1 MPSRLKPISLL
12 LVHDLAPSLLE
23 NVDCRANIAPP
34 MLQFSERKLEW
45 CYSYMPG
52 QAVMPLSQPLVIQNV
67 SPLNITCTLKTT
79 APFSIDQHSC
89 NLAPDEAITFS
100 VSFDPAQK

>member
-1 MPSRLKPISLL
+1 
-12 LVHDLAPSLLE
+12 
-23 NVDCRANIAPP
+23 

-52 QAVMPLSQPLVIQNV
+52 QATEPLIRPLTVHNV
-67 SPLNITCTLKTT
+67 SPLIISCTLKTT
-79 APFSIDQHSC
+79 SPFAIDSHSC

-100 VSFDPAQK
+100 VSFDPASK